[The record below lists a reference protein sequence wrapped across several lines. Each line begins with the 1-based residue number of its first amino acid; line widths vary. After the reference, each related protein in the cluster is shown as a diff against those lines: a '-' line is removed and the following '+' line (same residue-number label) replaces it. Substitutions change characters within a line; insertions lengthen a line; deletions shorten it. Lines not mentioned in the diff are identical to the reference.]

1 LKKMK
6 RKGVFLMNK
15 LQNNKLK
22 TKLEELKTTSKPL
35 KKYVV
40 EYVLEEFNNYDDI
53 KDFFKDLSYGGCSSG
68 MIGDLIYYK
77 DTSDFF
83 DNYEDEI
90 EDLITLNMDRFGIET
105 RPLFI
110 NSLNGSAENIA
121 QEKNLLSWFAFEEV
135 ARDLSEELGFEK

>member
-1 LKKMK
+1 
-6 RKGVFLMNK
+6 MNK
-15 LQNNKLK
+15 LQSNKLK

-68 MIGDLIYYK
+68 MISDLIYYK